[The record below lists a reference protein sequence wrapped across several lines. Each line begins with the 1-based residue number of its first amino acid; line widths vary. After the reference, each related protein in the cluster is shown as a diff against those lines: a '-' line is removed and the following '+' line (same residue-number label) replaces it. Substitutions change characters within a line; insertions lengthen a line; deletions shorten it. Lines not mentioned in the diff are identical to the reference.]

1 MEKKVI
7 VVKQETKKKARGFN
21 LHLMAR
27 LRLLRRNLFSASESG
42 TDRKKTASSPKP
54 AAAPKTRRKNNAS
67 GRSASGEVKKTGRP
81 AERSRNAKPKTE
93 RTAAPVKKTPAKK
106 TPPPMPEITEV
117 PAEEGKTRFT
127 DLPLAKE
134 ILAAVQTLGFKYCT
148 PIQALCLPAALEGRD
163 LAAKAQTGTGKTA
176 AFLASCMTRLLETDP
191 GRSAQTRRLPRA
203 GALAHPR
210 TGDPDP

>member
-42 TDRKKTASSPKP
+42 THQKKTASSSKT
-54 AAAPKTRRKNNAS
+54 AAPKTRRKNNAS
-67 GRSASGEVKKTGRP
+67 GRSASGEVKKTSRP
-81 AERSRNAKPKTE
+81 AERTRNAKPKME
-93 RTAAPVKKTPAKK
+93 RTPVPAKKAAVKK
-106 TPPPMPEITEV
+106 TPPPMPEIVEV

-148 PIQALCLPAALEGRD
+148 PIQALC
-163 LAAKAQTGTGKTA
+163 
-176 AFLASCMTRLLETDP
+176 
-191 GRSAQTRRLPRA
+191 RSEERR
-203 GALAHPR
+203 G
-210 TGDPDP
+210 GQEC